1 MPSTPCSHVWAPI
14 ELSYFTVALSAV
26 LMIFAIAGNTLVCI
40 AVYKDPFKKL
50 RTSYMFWIVNLAVTD
65 LTTGSITLPL
75 SVVTH
80 ALEAKGIEEDIHTYF
95 RTTYFISCTA
105 SILSMAAFSVD
116 RFIAIK
122 WQIRYRC
129 LLRAK
134 VCLIIAGAI
143 WITSFSISF
152 LHLVIG
158 YINYLFIFAQVTF
171 IIAIG
176 ISIFTF
182 RLYRRLNHID
192 QIRRSL
198 GNSQSVTPLRQSDR
212 NITKLFLK
220 ILTLFLFCYAPAIVM
235 MYILKFCLS
244 CPCTT
249 RHVLRDLQILFIMS
263 NSAINPYVSTLRLK
277 SFQRAVSDIFRW
289 TIDLISKKN

>member
-14 ELSYFTVALSAV
+14 ELSYFTVALSVV

-40 AVYKDPFKKL
+40 AVYKDPFKEL
-50 RTSYMFWIVNLAVTD
+50 RTPYMFWIVNLAVTD

-80 ALEAKGIEEDIHTYF
+80 ALEANGIQKDIHSYF

-105 SILSMAAFSVD
+105 GILSMAAFSVD

-122 WQIRYRC
+122 WPIRYRC

-134 VCLIIAGAI
+134 VCLIMAGLI
-143 WITSFSISF
+143 WIISFSVSM

-171 IIAIG
+171 IIAIS
-176 ISIFTF
+176 ISLFTF
-182 RLYRRLNHID
+182 RLYRRLNHIN
-192 QIRRSL
+192 QIRRNLS
-198 GNSQSVTPLRQSDR
+198 NSQSVTPLRQSNR

-220 ILTLFLFCYAPAIVM
+220 ILLLFLFCYAPAIVM

-244 CPCTT
+244 CPCTA
-249 RHVLRDLQILFIMS
+249 RHVLRDLQILLIMS
-263 NSAINPYVSTLRLK
+263 NSAINPYVSTLCLK
-277 SFQRAVSDIFRW
+277 SFQRALSAIFHW
-289 TIDLISKKN
+289 TTDLISKEN